1 MPSPDKE
8 FGFKRIVN
16 VASVPQRSPFRYPG
30 GKTWLIPYIREW
42 LTSFVNRPVL
52 LIEPF
57 AGGGIVSLT
66 VAFENLAGHVLMVEL
81 DERVTSVWQTIFGTD
96 NRWLAERIRNFE
108 LTKDSVI
115 QKLSESPTSQ
125 REIAFQAILLN
136 RTSHGGIMAPGTGLI
151 KSGENGKGIL
161 SRWYPHTL
169 SNRILEI
176 EAVRHKID
184 FVSGDGLAVI
194 ANWSE
199 SEGAVY
205 FIDPPY
211 TADGK
216 KAGSR
221 LYVHSAIDHKALFE
235 LANGLRGNFLM
246 TYDNSPE
253 LQAMAELHGF
263 DWEAIPMKNNHNAKM
278 TELLIGRDL
287 SWMRQRNSEE
297 FLMLPLAEMER
308 LL

>member
-1 MPSPDKE
+1 MPSPDNE
-8 FGFKRIVN
+8 SGFKRIVN
-16 VASVPQRSPFRYPG
+16 VASVPQRSLFRYPG
-30 GKTWLIPYIREW
+30 GKTWLIPSIREW
-42 LTSFVNRPVL
+42 LNSFANKPAL
-52 LIEPF
+52 LVEPF
-57 AGGGIVSLT
+57 AGGSIVSLT
-66 VAFENLAGHVLMVEL
+66 VAFENLAGRVLMVEL
-81 DERVTSVWQTIFGTD
+81 DERVASVWQAVFGAD

-125 REIAFQAILLN
+125 REMAFQTILLN
-136 RTSHGGIMAPGTGLI
+136 RTSHGGIMAPGAGLL
-151 KSGENGKGIL
+151 KSGENGRGIR
-161 SRWYPHTL
+161 SRWYPQTL

-194 ANWSE
+194 ANWSK
-199 SEGAVY
+199 SEGVAY

-211 TADGK
+211 TAAGK

-221 LYVHSAIDHKALFE
+221 LYLHSRIDHKALFK
-235 LANGLRGNFLM
+235 LAAGLRGDFLM

-253 LQAMAELHGF
+253 IQGMAERHGF
-263 DWEAIPMKNNHNAKM
+263 DWETIPMKNTHNAKM

-287 SWMRQRNSEE
+287 SWIRQRNSEE
-297 FLMLPLAEMER
+297 CLMLPLAEIEM